1 MQEQADALQEELAA
15 LRAQKDDAQ
24 REFDYIMEQ
33 TQLDLDDEEA
43 SDEITRLEQ
52 LLDELVGLV
61 RFTGTP
67 PPRCE
72 SSS

>member
-67 PPRCE
+67 APRCE